1 MKKILIISGMIAAF
15 LCLTQ
20 NANAQYAGPI
30 HREGANLADMRGNI
44 LTDHEVLNLIGEQV
58 YDETYVGACK
68 QRKAGKTLI
77 WSGLGGVVGGA
88 VLYGAGYAKI
98 ADKVNQNSTKEE
110 IQRALEATPGSAGM
124 ILGGN
129 LLMSAGALA
138 LDAGIPLAIIGKKR
152 LNWIADDYNARK
164 GLAYQVGVTPNGVGL
179 ALRF

>member
-68 QRKAGKTLI
+68 QRKTGKTLI
-77 WSGLGGVVGGA
+77 WSGLGGMVGGA
-88 VLYGAGYAKI
+88 VLYGVGLSKVAGKI
-98 ADKVNQNSTKEE
+98 SQNSSNED
-110 IQRALEATPGSAGM
+110 IQKAFEGNPGSAGM
-124 ILGGN
+124 VVGGT
-129 LLMSAGALA
+129 LLMAAGAIA

-152 LNWIADDYNARK
+152 LNWVAEDYNARK
-164 GLAYQVGVTPNGVGL
+164 GLTYQMGVTPSGVGL
-179 ALRF
+179 AINF

>member
-77 WSGLGGVVGGA
+77 WSGLGGMVGGA
-88 VLYGAGYAKI
+88 VLYGR
-98 ADKVNQNSTKEE
+98 STRTAPKRKSREPS
-110 IQRALEATPGSAGM
+110 R
-124 ILGGN
+124 
-129 LLMSAGALA
+129 
-138 LDAGIPLAIIGKKR
+138 PLP
-152 LNWIADDYNARK
+152 ARP
-164 GLAYQVGVTPNGVGL
+164 A
-179 ALRF
+179 